1 MRQLWTMTAADLR
14 LRVRDKSVFIF
25 AIVVPLGL
33 MFVLNLTFGS
43 TQNLELEP
51 VTVAAHAE
59 PDDQLG
65 QVLLGVLDQLEVL
78 DVTIEEVPAADVHD
92 LVDRGDAQLGVVVP
106 AGFSDSFTTGA
117 GGAVVDITEGEG
129 SGIEIDILYAV
140 LQGTIDQFTAG
151 AQAAAA
157 GAQLGLAP
165 DQLGQIAQQAAGP
178 GTTLTMTQGEASS
191 EQLSV
196 GGALVA
202 GQAGLFLLFTVGF
215 GVLSLVAE
223 REFGTLA
230 RLRSMPMRAGTIV
243 AAKGLVSFIL
253 GIVATS
259 VLLTVGSLFFDV
271 DFGSPL
277 AVAVLVVS
285 VVVAGTSLM
294 FIVARLAK
302 TAEQANIL
310 QSIIAFVLGMAGGA
324 FFPIAA
330 TGTVGHVLDLNPVA
344 AFTRGLGITTGGGG
358 VADLGVPV
366 VTMLGF
372 AVVCLAVSRLVPDR
386 GRNL

>member
-1 MRQLWTMTAADLR
+1 M
-14 LRVRDKSVFIF
+14 
-25 AIVVPLGL
+25 
-33 MFVLNLTFGS
+33 
-43 TQNLELEP
+43 
-51 VTVAAHAE
+51 TVAAHAE
-59 PDDQLG
+59 PDDRLG
-65 QVLLGVLDQLEVL
+65 QVLLGVLDQVDVV
-78 DVTIEEVPAADVHD
+78 DVTVEEVPAAEVRGR
-92 LVDRGDAQLGVVVP
+92 VDDGVAQLGVVVP
-106 AGFSDSFTTGA
+106 AGFSDSFRAGE
-117 GGAVVDITEGEG
+117 GGAVVEVTEGEG
-129 SGIEIDILYAV
+129 SGIEIDILYSV
-140 LQGTIDQFTAG
+140 LQGTLDQLAAG

-165 DQLGQIAQQAAGP
+165 DQLGRIAEQAAGP
-178 GTTLTMTQGEASS
+178 GTALTMTEGAAST

-196 GGALVA
+196 GGSLVA

-223 REFGTLA
+223 RELGTLA

-243 AAKGLVSFIL
+243 AAKGLVSFAL
-253 GIVATS
+253 GIVATG

-271 DFGSPL
+271 DLGSPL
-277 AVAVLVVS
+277 AVAVLVLC
-285 VVVAGTSLM
+285 VVIAGTSLM

-324 FFPIAA
+324 FFPITA
-330 TGTVGHVLDLNPVA
+330 TGSVGQLLDLNPVA
-344 AFTRGLGITTGGGG
+344 AFIRGLGITSGGGG
-358 VADLGVPV
+358 LADLGVPV
-366 VTMLGF
+366 ATMLGF